1 MKRIVLLLT
10 LFCLTTGMSLSASSD
25 GNDFIPIRILDDTV
39 VNCNGY
45 FTSGVFKTRQAVMSD
60 GLGQSMNSNY
70 WYAFNTI
77 TYENPNL

>member
-25 GNDFIPIRILDDTV
+25 G
-39 VNCNGY
+39 
-45 FTSGVFKTRQAVMSD
+45 
-60 GLGQSMNSNY
+60 LGQSMNSNY

-77 TYENPNL
+77 TYDNPNL